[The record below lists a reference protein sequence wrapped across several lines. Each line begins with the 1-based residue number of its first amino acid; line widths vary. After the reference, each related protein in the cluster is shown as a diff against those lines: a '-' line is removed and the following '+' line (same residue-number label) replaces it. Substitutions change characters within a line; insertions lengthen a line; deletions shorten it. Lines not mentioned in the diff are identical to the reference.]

1 MMADN
6 TRAYQAVFP
15 AAPANRITTLD
26 EAQRAALK
34 PTTNEHL
41 LKEIKGHAVLYP
53 VYYVSA
59 VLPTMIALATG
70 TTCWL
75 ESNFT
80 RTE

>member
-1 MMADN
+1 MADN

-26 EAQRAALK
+26 EAQRAALM

-70 TTCWL
+70 ANML
-75 ESNFT
+75 V
-80 RTE
+80 